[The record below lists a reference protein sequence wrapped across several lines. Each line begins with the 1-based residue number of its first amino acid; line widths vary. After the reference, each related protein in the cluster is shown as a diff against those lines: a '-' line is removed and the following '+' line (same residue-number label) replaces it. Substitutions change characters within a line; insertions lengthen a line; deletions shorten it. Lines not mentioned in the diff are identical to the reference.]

1 MLPLGLAAERQRQC
15 GFTLIEVLVSLA
27 VLSIVVVPLMGLF
40 TVSLRTVDGGRAQV
54 TAAFHAQAQI
64 DAFISARARGGAL
77 PPETGTLDGGR
88 YSFTRTTAPHS
99 SGLMKVE
106 IIITWLDRG
115 INRSLRV
122 VSLIAP

>member
-64 DAFISARARGGAL
+64 DAFILAPAHERTPLSRR
-77 PPETGTLDGGR
+77 PIEGTPYDFER
-88 YSFTRTTAPHS
+88 QVRTHS
-99 SGLMKVE
+99 SGLTEVVV
-106 IIITWLDRG
+106 IVYWRDRA
-115 INRSLRV
+115 IDRSLRV
-122 VSLIAP
+122 VTLIAP